1 MLFCQFPFDR
11 RQGDPPLHSREYQK
25 LFIERL
31 KRADIPAQMQNQD
44 WNSQYIQHVDAKA
57 KADTIRQTVRA
68 ALDEPLVATPAMQ
81 SRSNASV
88 DANDE
93 SGVQH
98 DRGHF
103 EFHMH
108 HGQL

>member
-1 MLFCQFPFDR
+1 
-11 RQGDPPLHSREYQK
+11 
-25 LFIERL
+25 
-31 KRADIPAQMQNQD
+31 MQNQD

-57 KADTIRQTVRA
+57 RADTIRQTVRA
-68 ALDEPLVATPAMQ
+68 ALDEPLVASPAMQ
-81 SRSNASV
+81 SGSYASV

-98 DRGHF
+98 DIGHF
-103 EFHMH
+103 EAHMH